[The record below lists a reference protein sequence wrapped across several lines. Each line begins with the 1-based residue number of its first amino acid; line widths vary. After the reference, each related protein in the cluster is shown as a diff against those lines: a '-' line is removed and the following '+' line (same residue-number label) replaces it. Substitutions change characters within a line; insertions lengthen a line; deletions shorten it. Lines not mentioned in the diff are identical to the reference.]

1 MLFLNKLY
9 FSKYKEQTNTI
20 ANLKFCANTNGPIKL
35 SPKKKV
41 NISSTNNSSKTFF
54 FENIRISTNIA
65 VEAKKPP
72 NVPAIKII
80 TAGKKIFR

>member
-41 NISSTNNSSKTFF
+41 NINSTKNSSKTFF